1 MLYGFLYLKRIYYI
15 KKLLKEKQ
23 KTRDIFYNIYK
34 SFQNG
39 NNGKDKIGKMF
50 KISKMS
56 NKENAKMSI
65 LGILNINKIWE
76 KGKSVYFGN
85 FKHK

>member
-39 NNGKDKIGKMF
+39 NNGKDKIEKF
-50 KISKMS
+50 VKNVQKWKI
-56 NKENAKMSI
+56 
-65 LGILNINKIWE
+65 G